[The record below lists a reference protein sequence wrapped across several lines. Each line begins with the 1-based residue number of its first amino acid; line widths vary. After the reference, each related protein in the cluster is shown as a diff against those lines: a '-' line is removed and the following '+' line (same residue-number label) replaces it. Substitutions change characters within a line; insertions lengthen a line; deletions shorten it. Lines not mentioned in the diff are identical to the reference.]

1 MNKNNNTINLSHK
14 NENGT
19 DLNEIITIYKD
30 KEDVAQEINSPILR
44 HIIENVI
51 KEEHLKVNN
60 SIAIE
65 FKALT
70 KEEAKQQIE
79 ELSKFRSDITEL
91 RQVSSEEC
99 ITDNYSTITNKIV
112 ESLTQSYK
120 DISVIK
126 EDGFIKMKS
135 EVESTVIE
143 INEEDTLV
151 KVNKVIEY
159 FKNKNLQHDAI
170 WDSFKSKISVSDR
183 VDIDESLDLTNMKA
197 ISDTYLQNKDVILE
211 TFNRE
216 KPLGELG
223 EYTLNELIVKG
234 NEVISPI
241 YNNLSTGVESAFAGL
256 SLFLMYK
263 GVVKLFDSLAFK
275 EYPENISA
283 DKLVDYKR
291 LRAREVKT
299 FMVFGAPFIVGSLY
313 AIKQLS
319 FGGKVKFE
327 LESVSSVVEKD
338 KFKDVELSSMGFI
351 GLISFFKNK
360 LPNCLKYLIL
370 IGVSFIY
377 LNNFINKNVLI
388 TGSGIINSILMNNLI
403 YLKIFFVIGSISS
416 MMIIFYYLF
425 NIYIYINYSNNKIK
439 TPIYLPQFMINWVSL
454 IERMSK
460 YEDKGVFIKFYIKLI
475 LLYLI
480 IFILCISILFK
491 LSFI

>member
-1 MNKNNNTINLSHK
+1 
-14 NENGT
+14 
-19 DLNEIITIYKD
+19 
-30 KEDVAQEINSPILR
+30 
-44 HIIENVI
+44 
-51 KEEHLKVNN
+51 
-60 SIAIE
+60 
-65 FKALT
+65 
-70 KEEAKQQIE
+70 
-79 ELSKFRSDITEL
+79 
-91 RQVSSEEC
+91 
-99 ITDNYSTITNKIV
+99 
-112 ESLTQSYK
+112 
-120 DISVIK
+120 
-126 EDGFIKMKS
+126 MKS

-351 GLISFFKNK
+351 GLISFIKNK
-360 LPNCLKYLIL
+360 LPNWLKYLIL